1 MKRVLISISAL
12 LIIIYIVLLCVPGK
26 KYTYTELHF
35 PPTTY
40 EMEIKPI
47 VRVLK
52 GTFFDSCSA
61 VNCEGSTESCFI
73 FLTRNEYKNIMKLWD
88 DKDIL
93 SPILQTLCE
102 NDEIFY
108 QSYKESLESL
118 DDYTKM
124 DLNSDGKITSRE
136 FANQWLNEAVN
147 R

>member
-47 VRVLK
+47 VKVLK
-52 GTFFDSCSA
+52 GTFFDSCSFN
-61 VNCEGSTESCFI
+61 NCEGSTESCFI

-93 SPILQTLCE
+93 SPILRTLCE